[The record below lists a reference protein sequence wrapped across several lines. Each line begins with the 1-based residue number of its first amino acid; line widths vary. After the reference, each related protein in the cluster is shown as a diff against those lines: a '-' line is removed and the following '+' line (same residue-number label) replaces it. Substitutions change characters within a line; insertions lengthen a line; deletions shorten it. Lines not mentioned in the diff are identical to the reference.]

1 MGMGTGTEMG
11 TGTGHASPRPAMPFP
26 SKQCTT
32 RANPISLCP
41 STKHGL
47 EENPGKELV
56 SLTALIPSAHPL
68 QASCRWGPAPPI
80 TLLLPPGTWLSLT
93 CVPPH
98 FPCPWVLATVWGEPD
113 SNTYKFTKKWPKSM
127 GTIFIFFHSWGKNAY
142 LWAFSIQEH
151 PTQMHCS
158 SLNS

>member
-1 MGMGTGTEMG
+1 MGTGIEMG

-80 TLLLPPGTWLSLT
+80 TLLLPLGTWLSLM
-93 CVPPH
+93 CVPPISHVPGFWPLCRVNLTATPTNLLKSDRKVWEQYLFFSTAEEKMLICGH
-98 FPCPWVLATVWGEPD
+98 FP
-113 SNTYKFTKKWPKSM
+113 FR
-127 GTIFIFFHSWGKNAY
+127 
-142 LWAFSIQEH
+142 SIQH
-151 PTQMHCS
+151 KCIVP
-158 SLNS
+158 L